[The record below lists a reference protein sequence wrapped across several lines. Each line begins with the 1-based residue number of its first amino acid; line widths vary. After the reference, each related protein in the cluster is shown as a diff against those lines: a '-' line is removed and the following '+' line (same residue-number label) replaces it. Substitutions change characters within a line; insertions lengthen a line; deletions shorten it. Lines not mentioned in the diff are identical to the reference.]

1 MIYCTAQL
9 TRGKAVN
16 RLPSIRYYVDR
27 ACKRRARLSQFDLN
41 FIWRVKIVSIL
52 LCSLVPRP
60 RPSTRE
66 TGSGDFLGILCV
78 SNHVT
83 HAYAHAHFS
92 NKRVIRELRIVSC
105 PGGGV
110 WVAVTREFE
119 RDNCVIS
126 EILQSDW
133 TIPNRAGVP
142 RKSTKGTLVDFLGI
156 LCVSNHVTHAYAH
169 AHFSN
174 KRVIRELRIV
184 SCPGGGVW
192 VAVTR
197 EFERDNCVISEI
209 LQSDWT
215 IPNRAG
221 VPRKSTKVPRPSFR
235 VWAGRSGHETTSS
248 GPTRFAR
255 HFPGPFSAP

>member
-1 MIYCTAQL
+1 MRSYTLRHRAKTFGLCSL
-9 TRGKAVN
+9 GPR
-16 RLPSIRYYVDR
+16 PSRDSFT
-27 ACKRRARLSQFDLN
+27 KEGL
-41 FIWRVKIVSIL
+41 VSN
-52 LCSLVPRP
+52 SLVPRP

-66 TGSGDFLGILCV
+66 RGSGIDFLGILCV

-83 HAYAHAHFS
+83 HAYAHAHF
-92 NKRVIRELRIVSC
+92 N
-105 PGGGV
+105 
-110 WVAVTREFE
+110 
-119 RDNCVIS
+119 
-126 EILQSDW
+126 
-133 TIPNRAGVP
+133 
-142 RKSTKGTLVDFLGI
+142 
-156 LCVSNHVTHAYAH
+156 
-169 AHFSN
+169 N

-235 VWAGRSGHETTSS
+235 VWAGRSGHETRYLTSWLC
-248 GPTRFAR
+248 
-255 HFPGPFSAP
+255 

>member
-1 MIYCTAQL
+1 MYQAPTLVSFPDPAPL
-9 TRGKAVN
+9 RGKEG
-16 RLPSIRYYVDR
+16 L
-27 ACKRRARLSQFDLN
+27 
-41 FIWRVKIVSIL
+41 
-52 LCSLVPRP
+52 
-60 RPSTRE
+60 
-66 TGSGDFLGILCV
+66 
-78 SNHVT
+78 
-83 HAYAHAHFS
+83 
-92 NKRVIRELRIVSC
+92 
-105 PGGGV
+105 
-110 WVAVTREFE
+110 
-119 RDNCVIS
+119 
-126 EILQSDW
+126 
-133 TIPNRAGVP
+133 
-142 RKSTKGTLVDFLGI
+142 GTLVDFLGI

-235 VWAGRSGHETTSS
+235 VWAGRSGHETT
-248 GPTRFAR
+248 PTPLFSVGSKVIRLRHAR
-255 HFPGPFSAP
+255 GGGGAWERGYVLH

>member
-1 MIYCTAQL
+1 MTFIANTETQLNNAAYTDCACMGEWPDFALFEISCTDNSDNTVTTPRRKKRPRCTA
-9 TRGKAVN
+9 
-16 RLPSIRYYVDR
+16 D
-27 ACKRRARLSQFDLN
+27 
-41 FIWRVKIVSIL
+41 
-52 LCSLVPRP
+52 SLVPRP
-60 RPSTRE
+60 RPSE
-66 TGSGDFLGILCV
+66 
-78 SNHVT
+78 
-83 HAYAHAHFS
+83 
-92 NKRVIRELRIVSC
+92 
-105 PGGGV
+105 GG
-110 WVAVTREFE
+110 
-119 RDNCVIS
+119 
-126 EILQSDW
+126 L
-133 TIPNRAGVP
+133 
-142 RKSTKGTLVDFLGI
+142 GTLVVFLGI

-235 VWAGRSGHETTSS
+235 VWAGRSGHETT
-248 GPTRFAR
+248 RR
-255 HFPGPFSAP
+255 R

>member
-1 MIYCTAQL
+1 MRQQWCFSPPEAAWEASSTGSISVVSFPDPAPL
-9 TRGKAVN
+9 RGKEG
-16 RLPSIRYYVDR
+16 L
-27 ACKRRARLSQFDLN
+27 
-41 FIWRVKIVSIL
+41 
-52 LCSLVPRP
+52 
-60 RPSTRE
+60 
-66 TGSGDFLGILCV
+66 
-78 SNHVT
+78 
-83 HAYAHAHFS
+83 
-92 NKRVIRELRIVSC
+92 
-105 PGGGV
+105 
-110 WVAVTREFE
+110 
-119 RDNCVIS
+119 
-126 EILQSDW
+126 
-133 TIPNRAGVP
+133 
-142 RKSTKGTLVDFLGI
+142 GTLVDFLGI

-235 VWAGRSGHETTSS
+235 VWAGRSGHETSISEGHRGVAWRACSKWVGLDYCACATSREL
-248 GPTRFAR
+248 PCHPRRACAR
-255 HFPGPFSAP
+255 VTACVCLCVRLLPL